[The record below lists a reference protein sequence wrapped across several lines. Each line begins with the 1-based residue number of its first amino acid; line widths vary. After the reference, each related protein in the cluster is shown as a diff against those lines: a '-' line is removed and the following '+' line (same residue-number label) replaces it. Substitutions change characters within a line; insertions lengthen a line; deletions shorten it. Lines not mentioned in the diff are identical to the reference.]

1 MALKHRL
8 CITALEKQKRHVHWA
23 VSAKQQVKDP
33 TEEKEKGNI
42 NPPGRKYKHI
52 SEETRSST

>member
-33 TEEKEKGNI
+33 TEEKEKG
-42 NPPGRKYKHI
+42 KH
-52 SEETRSST
+52 